1 MRETWRWFGPAD
13 QVSLDDVAQAG
24 ARGIVTALH
33 HVSPGDVWSPDE
45 ISRRQAAIR
54 SQTAHLPEPLEWEV
68 VESLPVSED
77 IKRQTGNWRE
87 HVAAYKTSLT
97 NLAEAGLKVICYN
110 FMPLL
115 DWTRTDLAHQVSN
128 RATCMRFDL
137 VDFVMFDLFLLK
149 RQGAASDVP
158 EEVAEAARKRFADTD
173 DTFKTALVGNVI
185 CGLPGGNDQ
194 LTLDDIRAH
203 LAAYEPFDH
212 AALCAHQ
219 TAFLE
224 LVVPH
229 AERLGLRLCC
239 HPDDPPYS
247 LLGLPRIMSTEEDYQ
262 RLVRS
267 VDLPANGIT
276 LCSGSLGARAD
287 NDLPGMMVRLGAHV
301 HFLHLRNV
309 KREHDTVFGS
319 FHESEHLGGDVDMPA
334 LIAAVLAEEEN
345 RRQSGRADHSIP
357 FRPDHGQDILDD
369 LSRRAQPGYPAIGR
383 LKGLAELRGV
393 VAGLDYASR
402 RQAAE

>member
-1 MRETWRWFGPAD
+1 LRETWRWFGPAD

-33 HVSPGDVWSPDE
+33 HISPGVVWSEEE
-45 ISRRQAAIR
+45 IARRQAAIR
-54 SQTAHLPEPLEWEV
+54 SQSAHLPDPLDWEV

-77 IKRQTGNWRE
+77 IKRQTGGWRDHIE
-87 HVAAYKTSLT
+87 AYKTSLT
-97 NLAEAGLKVICYN
+97 NLARAGLQTVCYN

-115 DWTRTDLAHQVSN
+115 DWTRTDLAYQVSN

-149 RQGAASDVP
+149 REGAASDFP
-158 EEVAEAARKRFADTD
+158 EEVIEAANKRFSETGDS
-173 DTFKTALVGNVI
+173 FKSALVGNVI

-212 AALCAHQ
+212 AALCTHQ
-219 TAFLE
+219 AAFLE
-224 LVVPH
+224 SVVPH
-229 AERLGLRLCC
+229 AEALGLRLCC

-247 LLGLPRIMSTEEDYQ
+247 LLGLPRIMSTEADYT
-262 RLVRS
+262 RLVQS

-287 NDLPGMMVRLGAHV
+287 NDLPGIMRRLGAHV

-309 KREHDTVFGS
+309 AREHDTVFGS

-334 LIAAVLAEEEN
+334 LIEAVLAEERN
-345 RRQSGRADHSIP
+345 RRLSGREDHSIP

-393 VAGLDYASR
+393 IAGLEYATR
-402 RQAAE
+402 RETAE

>member
-33 HVSPGDVWSPDE
+33 HISPGVVWSEEE
-45 ISRRQAAIR
+45 IARRQAAIR
-54 SQTAHLPEPLEWEV
+54 SQSAHLPDPLDWEV

-77 IKRQTGNWRE
+77 IKRQTGGWRDHIE
-87 HVAAYKTSLT
+87 AYKTSLT
-97 NLAEAGLKVICYN
+97 NLARAGLQTVCYN

-115 DWTRTDLAHQVSN
+115 DWTRTDLAYQVSN

-149 RQGAASDVP
+149 REGAASDFP
-158 EEVAEAARKRFADTD
+158 EEVIEAANKRFSETGDS
-173 DTFKTALVGNVI
+173 FKSALVGNVI

-212 AALCAHQ
+212 AALCTHQ
-219 TAFLE
+219 AAFLE
-224 LVVPH
+224 SVVPH
-229 AERLGLRLCC
+229 AEALGLRLCC

-247 LLGLPRIMSTEEDYQ
+247 LLGLPRIMSTEADYT
-262 RLVRS
+262 RLVQS

-287 NDLPGMMVRLGAHV
+287 NDLPGIMRRLGAHV

-309 KREHDTVFGS
+309 AREHDTVFGS

-334 LIAAVLAEEEN
+334 LIEAVLAEERN
-345 RRQSGRADHSIP
+345 RRLSGREDHSIP

-393 VAGLDYASR
+393 IAGLEYATR
-402 RQAAE
+402 RETAE

>member
-1 MRETWRWFGPAD
+1 MRETWRWFGSAD
-13 QVSLDDVAQAG
+13 QVALDDVAQAG

-33 HVSPGDVWSPDE
+33 HIAPGDVWSPEE
-45 ISRRQAAIR
+45 IAGRQAEIR
-54 SQTAHLPEPLEWEV
+54 NRTAHLPQPMEWDV

-77 IKRQTGNWRE
+77 IKRQTGNWRD
-87 HVAAYKTSLT
+87 HVEAYKSSLT
-97 NLAEAGLKVICYN
+97 NLAQAGLETICYN

-115 DWTRTDLAHQVSN
+115 DWTRTDLAYQVSN

-137 VDFVMFDLFLLK
+137 VDFAMFDLFLLK
-149 RQGAASDVP
+149 RQGAASDFP
-158 EEVAEAARKRFADTD
+158 EEVAEAARRRFSETD
-173 DTFKTALVGNVI
+173 DTFKAALVSNVI

-203 LAAYEPFDH
+203 LAAYEPYDH

-219 TAFLE
+219 AAFLE
-224 LVVPH
+224 SVVPH
-229 AERLGLRLCC
+229 AQSLGLRLCC

-247 LLGLPRIMSTEEDYQ
+247 LLGLPRIMSTEADYT
-262 RLVRS
+262 RLVTS

-287 NDLPGMMVRLGAHV
+287 NDLPGIMRRLGAHV

-309 KREHDTVFGS
+309 AREHDAVFGS

-334 LIAAVLAEEEN
+334 LISAVLAEEES
-345 RRQSGRADHSIP
+345 RRQGDRDDSSIP

-393 VAGLDYASR
+393 IAGLEYAAR
-402 RQAAE
+402 KEAAE